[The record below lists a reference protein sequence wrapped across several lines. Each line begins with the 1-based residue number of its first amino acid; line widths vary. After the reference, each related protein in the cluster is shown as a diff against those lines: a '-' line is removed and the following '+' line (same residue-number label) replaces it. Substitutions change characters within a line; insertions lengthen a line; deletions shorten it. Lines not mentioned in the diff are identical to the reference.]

1 MNNSDATSFRRRG
14 SAKEG
19 SAHWLAQ
26 RITAIALVILVFWFL
41 LIVAKISISPLQ
53 TVVELLRSPFNL
65 SMLCLLVGVSLY
77 HGSLGMRVVIED
89 YIHCEKAKF
98 ILLILIKFISIIS
111 FLVCLTSIITF
122 YFSAFI

>member
-1 MNNSDATSFRRRG
+1 MNNIFRRRG
-14 SAKEG
+14 SIKEG
-19 SAHWLAQ
+19 ASHWMAQ

-41 LIVAKISISPLQ
+41 MVVAKISISPLH

-65 SMLCLLVGVSLY
+65 SMLSLLVGVSLY
-77 HGSLGMRVVIED
+77 HGNLGMKVVIED
-89 YIHCEKAKF
+89 YVHCERAKF
-98 ILLILIKFISIIS
+98 TLLILIKFISIIS

>member
-1 MNNSDATSFRRRG
+1 MMNNIANFRRRG
-14 SAKEG
+14 STKEG
-19 SAHWLAQ
+19 SGHWMAQ
-26 RITAIALVILVFWFL
+26 RVTAIALVVLVFWFL
-41 LIVAKISISPLQ
+41 LVVAKISISPLQ

-65 SMLCLLVGVSLY
+65 SMLCLLVGTSLY
-77 HGSLGMRVVIED
+77 HGTLGMRVVIED

-98 ILLILIKFISIIS
+98 ILLILIKFVSIIS

>member
-1 MNNSDATSFRRRG
+1 MNNIANFRRRG
-14 SAKEG
+14 STKEG
-19 SAHWLAQ
+19 SGHWMAQ
-26 RITAIALVILVFWFL
+26 RVTAIALVVLVFWFL
-41 LIVAKISISPLQ
+41 LVVAKISISPLQ

-65 SMLCLLVGVSLY
+65 SMLCLLVGTSLY
-77 HGSLGMRVVIED
+77 HGTLGMRVVIED

-98 ILLILIKFISIIS
+98 ILLILIKFVSIIS